1 MMSSEQREMVIC
13 YTTRYNCP
21 VKKLNLEQIAT
32 QGFFKFYVVHI
43 LSLHIISKISR
54 NLTTGK
60 LLISVINVS
69 TRQIINS
76 SNYPKKF
83 DVDYCIIYVICI
95 DYFL

>member
-1 MMSSEQREMVIC
+1 MLHDKIN
-13 YTTRYNCP
+13 YP
-21 VKKLNLEQIAT
+21 VKISLNLEQIAT
-32 QGFFKFYVVHI
+32 QVFILFYVVHI

-76 SNYPKKF
+76 SNCPKKL